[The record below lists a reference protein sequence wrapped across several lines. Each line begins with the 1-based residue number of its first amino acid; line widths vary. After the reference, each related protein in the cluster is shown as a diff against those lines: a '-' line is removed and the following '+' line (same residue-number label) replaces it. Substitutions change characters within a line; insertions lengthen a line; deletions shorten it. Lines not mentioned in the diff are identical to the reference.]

1 MIFKYR
7 VNYDGTYYEAGQDV
21 PIETGKNRDRQNVP
35 ASSAPESPQEKA
47 EPNIPDAPQESVRR
61 YTPEELEDMTVRE
74 IRAAASNLGF
84 EIKKTSRDDV
94 VNEFLEKQGQM

>member
-21 PIETGKNRDRQNVP
+21 PIDEGKNRGGQN
-35 ASSAPESPQEKA
+35 ATAFSAPESPQEKT
-47 EPNIPDAPQESVRR
+47 EPTVSDAHK
-61 YTPEELEDMTVRE
+61 YTLEELEDMTVRE
-74 IRAAASNLGF
+74 IRAAASSLGF

-94 VNEFLEKQGQM
+94 VNEFLEKQNQM